1 MDFLT
6 IGGLILAIGAILG
19 GQVLE
24 GGHVS
29 SIMQSTAALI
39 VFGGTIGAVMVQTRI
54 PDFILGLKLTIRAF
68 LEKKVSMEGIINSV
82 EEYANLARKQGILA
96 LEGKVKEIKDPY
108 FKKGLQ
114 YVVDGTEPNAI
125 REMMEIEL
133 AYQEEREQNGAKIY
147 ESMGG
152 YSPTIGLIGAV
163 LGLIHVM
170 ENLADPSALGG
181 GIAVAFVATV
191 YGVAAANLV
200 FLPIFGKLKSKIRID
215 SIQKEMILEGVSS
228 IAKGESP
235 GLIREKLEGFSG
247 GKK

>member
-1 MDFLT
+1 MDILT
-6 IGGLILAIGAILG
+6 ILGLVISIGAILG

-39 VFGGTIGAVMVQTRI
+39 VFGGTFGAVMVQSRI
-54 PDFILGLKLTIRAF
+54 PDFVLGLKMTMRAF
-68 LEKKVSMEGIINSV
+68 LEKKKTHVGIIKSI

-96 LEGKVKEIKDPY
+96 LEGKVKEVQDPY

-114 YVVDGTEPNAI
+114 YVVDGTEPNSI
-125 REMMEIEL
+125 REMMEIEIT
-133 AYQEEREQNGAKIY
+133 YNEEREQNGAKIY
-147 ESMGG
+147 EMLGG

-170 ENLADPSALGG
+170 NNLADPSALGG

-191 YGVAAANLV
+191 YGVAAANLI
-200 FLPIFGKLKSKIRID
+200 FLPIYGKLKSKIRMD
-215 SIQKEMILEGVSS
+215 TIQREMIMEGIFS

-235 GLIREKLEGFSG
+235 GLIREKLEGFIG
-247 GKK
+247 VKK

>member
-1 MDFLT
+1 
-6 IGGLILAIGAILG
+6 
-19 GQVLE
+19 
-24 GGHVS
+24 
-29 SIMQSTAALI
+29 
-39 VFGGTIGAVMVQTRI
+39 MVQTRI
-54 PDFILGLKLTIRAF
+54 PDFILGLKMTIRAF
-68 LEKKVSMEGIINSV
+68 LEKKKSHAGVINSI

-96 LEGKVKEIKDPY
+96 LEGKVKEVKDPY

-114 YVVDGTEPNAI
+114 YVVDGTEPNSI
-125 REMMEIEL
+125 REMMEIEIS
-133 AYQEEREQNGAKIY
+133 YKEEREQNGAKIY
-147 ESMGG
+147 EMMGG

-170 ENLADPSALGG
+170 ENLADPSKLGS

-200 FLPIFGKLKSKIRID
+200 FLPIYGKLKAKIRMD
-215 SIQKEMILEGVSS
+215 TIQNEMIVEGIFS

-235 GLIREKLEGFSG
+235 GLIREKLEGFIG